1 MRNQRRS
8 AALIVLALVA
18 IVATG
23 GLVASNMGFKL
34 TYSLKAAQGGVSK
47 SGTQSIGLPYNR
59 QVGID
64 KASDLFNE
72 ITASVIVVHNIQRF
86 DSKTDQNQVYAA
98 GGGVNFSLNKAEG
111 YLIKVGTSGSY
122 VITGTHD
129 PSFVVQ
135 LKAAAPGVSKS
146 GTQRYAH
153 PYHGVA
159 ATAGELFQEL
169 SPQVQNI
176 QRYDS
181 LADSHQV
188 YTFGSP
194 NFPLVPGQ
202 AYLVK
207 VGFDVSFVPA
217 HY

>member
-8 AALIVLALVA
+8 IALIVLALAA

-34 TYSLKAAQGGVSK
+34 TYSLQKAQAGVSK

-64 KASDLFNE
+64 KASDLFND
-72 ITASVIVVHNIQRF
+72 ITASGVSAQNIQRF
-86 DSKTDQNQVYAA
+86 DIKTDQNQAYAL
-98 GGGVNFSLNKAEG
+98 GTPNFLLNKAEG
-111 YLIKVGTSGSY
+111 YLVKVGSSGSY

-135 LKAAAPGVSKS
+135 LKGAAPGVSKS

-159 ATAGELFQEL
+159 ATASELFAEL
-169 SPQVQNI
+169 SPEVQNI
-176 QRYDS
+176 QRFDS
-181 LADSHQV
+181 LVDAHGV
-188 YTFGSP
+188 YVVGLPDFV
-194 NFPLVPGQ
+194 LVPGRS
-202 AYLVK
+202 YLVK
-207 VGFDVSFVPA
+207 VAANKSYVPA